1 MQIHNILQS
10 GFSKKKIASVL
21 RYQNFIFH
29 FDVQFD
35 IQFLNRLYDTSIH
48 IAESMNYSWYLFT
61 EIIWSII
68 LLGLL
73 VRGHLQC
80 CHPVFFKFWP
90 SQPHKPLSLYLLNC
104 VVAWKLPQIFI
115 IISLSLWIDVI
126 YGWPLIYRPSQLI
139 WYIIMKT
146 RPLMP
151 LSPIHYS

>member
-1 MQIHNILQS
+1 MEITLYKCKFTIFYNRY
-10 GFSKKKIASVL
+10 FPKEKIASVL

-80 CHPVFFKFWP
+80 CHPTFFKFWP
-90 SQPHKPLSLYLLNC
+90 PQPHKPLSLYLLSC

-126 YGWPLIYRPSQLI
+126 YG
-139 WYIIMKT
+139 
-146 RPLMP
+146 
-151 LSPIHYS
+151 